1 MQNIIADV
9 SADGQNNQT
18 IRPNYR
24 IRILLAA
31 SIDLFPIEKTL
42 PTKAC
47 IRNSAPN
54 VGDESPS
61 PTYNATIRSECCSS
75 LSFKLLQQSIDQSGS
90 FRDACM
96 LGAIWLRQRGIGSSK
111 VKGGFG
117 QFEWASVMST
127 LMRGL
132 GRANRRVLTTSYS
145 SYQLFKTTLQFLAST
160 HLIASPVVH
169 PSTDIDFART
179 DQPILFDESTGLN
192 FLFKMSPWSYKA
204 VRCPSTNQNWFQLTD
219 CSFSTK
225 HEIRLKL
232 LMIHWLIVLR
242 LCSSVK
248 STSPRS
254 GLTISSGTIFV

>member
-9 SADGQNNQT
+9 SADGHDNQT

-90 FRDACM
+90 FRNACM

-127 LMRGL
+127 LMRGW

-160 HLIASPVVH
+160 DLIASTVVH

-204 VRCPSTNQNWFQLTD
+204 VRCPSTNQKWFQLTD

-225 HEIRLKL
+225 HEIRLGL
-232 LMIHWLIVLR
+232 LMI
-242 LCSSVK
+242 
-248 STSPRS
+248 P
-254 GLTISSGTIFV
+254 